1 MKEIINNFNC
11 CIEGRCEDC
20 TMNSN
25 DCEMKL
31 ASLMLGA
38 VRILEV
44 KVKRLE
50 DENKELRDK
59 LKVKVKRCCKGC
71 K

>member
-11 CIEGRCEDC
+11 CIEGRCDDC

-25 DCEMKL
+25 DCEREL

-38 VRILEV
+38 VRMLEF
-44 KVKRLE
+44 KTKRLE

-59 LKVKVKRCCKGC
+59 MNAKVKRCRRR
-71 K
+71 